1 MKSKRLTEGILIFYA
16 VMLVW
21 IILFKMDVS
30 LENLGQM
37 RSVNLMPFAQSV
49 IVNGKLDFS
58 EIIQNV
64 LAFVP
69 LGVLVYTIWQEKSW
83 YFKLGGIV
91 LTSVVLE
98 VMQYVL
104 GVGASDI
111 TDVITNT
118 LGGMMGIGPA
128 LMISKIFP
136 KSWKTVINS
145 AALVCGILLGTVVI
159 LLVIMNC

>member
-21 IILFKMDVS
+21 IILFKMEFSV
-30 LENLGQM
+30 ENFGQM

-69 LGVLVYTIWQEKSW
+69 LGVLVYTIWQEKSRH
-83 YFKLGGIV
+83 FKLGGIV
-91 LTSVVLE
+91 ITSIVLE

-111 TDVITNT
+111 TDVINNT
-118 LGGMMGIGPA
+118 LGGVIGLGVA
-128 LMISKIFP
+128 VAISRLFP
-136 KSWKTVINS
+136 QKWR
-145 AALVCGILLGTVVI
+145 LVVNIVSLFFGILIGGLVI
-159 LLVIMNC
+159 LLVIVN